1 MKNLKFLV
9 KELNK
14 NNIEYE
20 YIEYIENKNPTY
32 WVDLK
37 ITFQDTDWFKIIRLP
52 AYSKRDYKINNYN
65 KIIIEEVQKLRQK
78 ITEIKEAKKCT
89 IKKLSITNMNMN

>member
-9 KELNK
+9 KELKK

-20 YIEYIENKNPTY
+20 SIEYIENKNPTY

-65 KIIIEEVQKLRQK
+65 KIIIEEVQK
-78 ITEIKEAKKCT
+78 IKAK
-89 IKKLSITNMNMN
+89 NNRN